1 MQVSSPFP
9 DIEIPECNI
18 LSYLFPTIDPKQA
31 QEDQSRPLWINASN
45 PSIRLS
51 VADTLLFIRRFAV
64 GLERLQIPRQRA
76 VMVLSPNHVYLPVV
90 YLAAAGA
97 GCFFSGASPAYTV
110 EEVSRQLRMSDA
122 ALMLVHPS
130 LLDCGVKAAEAA
142 GLPLDRVFQFSD
154 VDCNISKHGV
164 RDWKSM
170 LGSEEESR
178 DWQWDPLR
186 GERSR
191 KTVSCVNFSSGT
203 TGTPKGVRISH
214 ANVVANA
221 CQVIYAKAHNADQSL
236 VTLHPER
243 WLAFLPLNHAY
254 AQLFSIVIVCKL
266 RTPVFLMTQFRFNDY
281 LRHIQTHKITTLQV
295 VPPVISMLHKRPEV
309 TQYDLGSVRYLMSA
323 AAPLSSELQNAVTKQ
338 LKGAVIAQ
346 SWGMTETTCTG
357 LMIPGTTPDDTGS
370 VGSLL
375 PNTQAMLVNEQGRE
389 VGGATGGELWIRGPQ
404 ITAGYWRNAEATS
417 QTLTEDGWLK
427 TGDIAKYSG
436 GKWWI
441 VDRSKELIKV
451 NGFQVAPAELEA
463 VLLEHDDIT
472 DAAVVGIVLHGE
484 EYPRAYVTLHQHA
497 SRKVDLTSAIQEFVS
512 RKVAKHKALTG
523 GVSIVDAIPRL
534 QSGKIQRNVV
544 KQWSK
549 RDATELEKTVKAR
562 L

>member
-1 MQVSSPFP
+1 MPVSSPFP
-9 DIEIPECNI
+9 NIDTPECNM
-18 LSYLFPTIDPKQA
+18 LSYLFPPTQSE
-31 QEDQSRPLWINASN
+31 EDQSLPLWINASN
-45 PSIRLS
+45 PSVRVT
-51 VADTLLFIRRFAV
+51 VADTLCLIRRFAV
-64 GLERLQIPRQRA
+64 GLSRLEIPSQRA
-76 VMVLSPNHVYLPVV
+76 VMVLSPNHIYVPVI

-97 GCFFSGASPAYTV
+97 GCFFSGANPTYTV
-110 EEVSRQLRMSDA
+110 DEVSRQLRMSDA
-122 ALMLVHPS
+122 AVMLVHPT

-142 GLPLDRVFQFSD
+142 GLSLSRVFQFSD
-154 VDCNISKHGV
+154 ADCEVSRHGV

-170 LGSEEESR
+170 LASEEESR
-178 DWQWDPLR
+178 EWRWDALR
-186 GERSR
+186 GEQSR
-191 KTVSCVNFSSGT
+191 RTVSCVNFSSGT

-221 CQVIYAKAHNADQSL
+221 CQVIYAKTHNADQSP
-236 VTLHPER
+236 VTVYPER

-266 RTPVFLMTQFRFNDY
+266 RTPVFLMTHFRFNDY
-281 LRHIQTHKITTLQV
+281 LRHIQTYKITTLQV

-309 TQYDLGSVRYLMSA
+309 TRFDLSSVQYLMSA
-323 AAPLSSELQNAVTKQ
+323 AAPLSRELQNAVATQ

-357 LMIPGTTPDDTGS
+357 LMVPGIIPDDTGS

-375 PNTQAMLVNEQGRE
+375 PNTQAMLVDEQGE
-389 VGGATGGELWIRGPQ
+389 ETSGDVGGELWIRGPQ
-404 ITAGYWRNAEATS
+404 MTTGYWRNEEATS
-417 QTLTEDGWLK
+417 QTLTKDGWLK
-427 TGDIAKYSG
+427 TGDIAKCAD

-463 VLLEHDDIT
+463 VLLEHDAIT
-472 DAAVVGIVLHGE
+472 DAAVVGVVLHGE

-497 SRKVDLTSAIQEFVS
+497 SRKADLVQTIQEFVAE
-512 RKVAKHKALTG
+512 KVAKHKALKG

-534 QSGKIQRNVV
+534 PSGKIQRNVV

-549 RDATELEKTVKAR
+549 RDATELEKTVRAR